1 MSPTQCIFPNEELD
15 FDDVM
20 IRPKESNINSRF
32 DVKIVKPYHFKWSD
46 KVIEG
51 NPAIAANMA
60 TTGTFEIAK
69 VMQKHRMFTALHKHY
84 TAEQLIA
91 FLKENAASFGNN
103 DYIFIGT
110 GLRSDDFEKLNQVM
124 RTGLCHNICLDA
136 PNGYIQAF
144 KAHLNKLRHYFPKA
158 VIMAGNIV
166 TGEKAKDIIM
176 NGADVVKV
184 GIGSSAV
191 CRTRRQTGV
200 GRPQFSAI
208 QECIQSVKSEE
219 GMVCSDGGVTCAGD
233 YVKAIGAGCDF
244 VMMGGYLAG
253 CDESAGQLITKFFRT
268 NEVNSDGTEK
278 IEEKKY
284 KLFYGM
290 SSKFAQEKH
299 YDGMPSYRASEGTV
313 MEIPYKGP
321 IENTLQELEGGL
333 RSACTY
339 TNTSELSQFHKNV
352 QFYRVR
358 KQLNRCFG
366 YNEKE

>member
-1 MSPTQCIFPNEELD
+1 MEQPQPISRGKELD

-20 IRPKESNINSRF
+20 IRPCDSDINSRF
-32 DVKIVKPYHFKWSD
+32 NVRITKPYRFRWSP
-46 KVIEG
+46 KIIEG

-60 TTGTFEIAK
+60 TTGTFEMAK
-69 VMQKHRMFTALHKHY
+69 KLQKHRMFTALHKHY
-84 TAEQLIA
+84 TAAQLIA
-91 FLKENAASFGNN
+91 FLEENKARFGTN

-110 GLRSDDFEKLNQVM
+110 GLRHDDFTKLKAVM
-124 RTGLCHNICLDA
+124 KTGLCSNICLDA
-136 PNGYIQAF
+136 PNGYIQGF
-144 KAHLNKLRHYFPKA
+144 KEHLNWLRHYFPKA
-158 VIMAGNIV
+158 VIMAGNVV
-166 TGEKAKDIIM
+166 TGEKAKDIIL
-176 NGADVVKV
+176 NGADIVKV

-191 CRTRRQTGV
+191 CRTRKQTGV

-208 QECIQSVKSEE
+208 RDCVQSLVKTK
-219 GMVCSDGGVTCAGD
+219 GMVCSDGGITCAGD
-233 YVKAIGAGCDF
+233 YVKAVGVGCDF

-253 CDESAGQLITKFFRT
+253 CEEAAGQLITKRFRT
-268 NEVNSDGTEK
+268 NEINPDGTDK

-321 IENTLQELEGGL
+321 VEHTIQELEGGL

-339 TNTSELSQFHKNV
+339 TNAAQLADFPKKV
-352 QFYRVR
+352 QFYRVK